1 MKPSTLFKKP
11 KDPKM
16 KISIKVSDKTKYLCS
31 NGDIVCGIVTR
42 VLPWTNGGATYFI
55 SHENGMV
62 GEIRCDNPYLF
73 GEDEVIPQD
82 EIDYSKE
89 AGESSSEMDASKE

>member
-1 MKPSTLFKKP
+1 
-11 KDPKM
+11 
-16 KISIKVSDKTKYLCS
+16 
-31 NGDIVCGIVTR
+31 
-42 VLPWTNGGATYFI
+42 
-55 SHENGMV
+55 MV